1 MSNYSEIIKNSKEK
15 GILLDFCGS
24 DERHYYNGLYT
35 DLCGMSVEDYINS
48 TLHVCGT
55 NNNGGTTEPVK
66 KINTITFTLNS
77 EKYLVVYANN
87 APKTDITISFVCEGN
102 ELNVTIPSNNAEII
116 TTNYK
121 PTGETIN
128 IENVGITPTED
139 ENYKY
144 GDYKINDVAI
154 VKNYTMYYNMVN
166 ILNIGSVS
174 ETDIVNYD
182 NVVLSETE
190 QDITFILPASK
201 ENVDDLSDEEYIK
214 WESNNSYN
222 KIIAV
227 PIDLYT
233 DENNIKF
240 NYLINGVDAFIGF
253 EKIKTIAINSV
264 DYVIL
269 VDKDDVSSNSTME
282 IMEAGTYKVSLK
294 I

>member
-1 MSNYSEIIKNSKEK
+1 MLDYLNIKEYPKDK
-15 GILLDFCGS
+15 GILLDSCNKEDRLYHNGC
-24 DERHYYNGLYT
+24 YY
-35 DLCGMSVEDYINS
+35 DLCGMSVQDYIDS
-48 TLHVCGT
+48 TLLNCTG
-55 NNNGGTTEPVK
+55 NGGGTTEPVK

-77 EKYLVVYANN
+77 ERYLVVYANS

-102 ELNVTIPSNNAEII
+102 DLNVTIPSNNGEII

-128 IENVGITPTED
+128 IENVSITPTED
-139 ENYKY
+139 ETYKY

-166 ILNIGSVS
+166 ILNIDSVS

-182 NVVLSETE
+182 NVVLSEIE

-201 ENVDDLSDEEYIK
+201 ENVDDLSDEEYIE

-227 PIDLYT
+227 PNELYT
-233 DENNIKF
+233 DENNRKF

-253 EKIKTIAINSV
+253 EKIKTIVINSV

>member
-15 GILLDFCGS
+15 GILLDYCGS

-35 DLCGMSVEDYINS
+35 DLCGMPVEDYINS

-102 ELNVTIPSNNAEII
+102 DLNVTIPSNNGEII

-128 IENVGITPTED
+128 IENVSITPTED
-139 ENYKY
+139 EKYKY

-166 ILNIGSVS
+166 ILNIDSVS

-201 ENVDDLSDEEYIK
+201 ENVDDLSDEEYIE

-227 PIDLYT
+227 PNELYT
-233 DENNIKF
+233 DENNRKF